1 MLSAVAE
8 LLVVVICMVI
18 DYDVSWCYKLVGKLT
33 NWILD
38 FLRKKNSLCVGVTL
52 AARNRS
58 VESRKLRLCSVL
70 VSTLSRRTSRHSVCC
85 DAGQCLSH
93 GEGEALVELKY

>member
-38 FLRKKNSLCVGVTL
+38 FLRKKTL
-52 AARNRS
+52 SAL
-58 VESRKLRLCSVL
+58 ESR
-70 VSTLSRRTSRHSVCC
+70 
-85 DAGQCLSH
+85 
-93 GEGEALVELKY
+93 